1 MTKVPA
7 SRRLL
12 LTLAAMIFA
21 LTALWA
27 AEAYSKPGHG
37 PKGNPS
43 AHGKPGPG
51 KPDKPDKPVP
61 PGRTVEVQILGLN
74 ETHGQLVPLSQRNAD
89 GTRTNVGGAAALA
102 TYLGNEE
109 GENSRTLI
117 VDSGDFMQGPA
128 ISSYFEG
135 KPTVEVYNEIG
146 VDSVAVGNHE
156 FDWGRDAL
164 AQRISEADFPFLAN
178 NIIEDATG
186 EQPEGIAPYKVFNLK
201 GAKVGVIGAGNPD
214 TKNVTLP
221 EATEGLS
228 FLNVE
233 ETASEVAA
241 TVEELQKKKV
251 ETIVV
256 TPHMGLESETEGPLA
271 EMLSLLPAD
280 AADEVDFVLGGH
292 IPLDITTEVNGIP
305 VIQSLG
311 NTRGYADVTLTV
323 DRKTKDVIGFEGSSD
338 RVITDSVE
346 PDAEVAAIVER
357 YQAEIDEALGET
369 VGVAETSIL
378 RGATRGVESEMGNFV
393 SDSMRT
399 YFPDVDF
406 AFTNAGGLRADIDE
420 GPITLAEIY
429 AVLPF
434 NNTLV
439 TMNLTGEQVEQVLE
453 EGANSQYGTVQV
465 SGLKWAYD
473 ADAAFGNRVTSVTL
487 PDGTPIDPSATYK
500 IATNNFMATGG
511 DEFDTLTEGKNTFD
525 TQLNLVDTVV
535 KHLEENSPVDPQVEG
550 RLTVE

>member
-1 MTKVPA
+1 MIKVLLNP
-7 SRRLL
+7 RLL
-12 LTLAAMIFA
+12 LVLAALTLA
-21 LTALWA
+21 LSTLWGTA
-27 AEAYSKPGHG
+27 AYSKPG
-37 PKGNPS
+37 PEQK
-43 AHGKPGPG
+43 GKPSPG
-51 KPDKPDKPVP
+51 KPAPGKAGPG
-61 PGRTVEVQILGLN
+61 GRTVEVQVLGLS
-74 ETHGQLVPLSQRNAD
+74 ETHGQLNPLSQRNAD
-89 GTRTNVGGAAALA
+89 GSSTAVGGAAALA
-102 TYLGNEE
+102 TYLENEE
-109 GENSRTLI
+109 AENPRTLT

-164 AQRISEADFPFLAN
+164 AQRISEAEFSFLAN
-178 NIIEDATG
+178 NIVEDATG
-186 EQPEGIAPYKVFNLK
+186 EQPEGIAPYKVVNLK
-201 GAKVGVIGAGNPD
+201 GVKVGVIGVGNPD

-228 FLNVE
+228 FLNIE
-233 ETASEVAA
+233 ETAAEVAG

-251 ETIVV
+251 QTIIV

-271 EMLSLLPAD
+271 EMLGLLPAN
-280 AADEVDFVLGGH
+280 AADEIDFVLGGH
-292 IPLDITTEVNGIP
+292 IPLDITTEINGIP
-305 VIQSLG
+305 VMQPLG

-323 DRKTKDVIGFEGSSD
+323 DRKTKDVVGYEASSD
-338 RVITDSVE
+338 RVLTDSVA
-346 PDAEVAAIVER
+346 PDAAVKEIVDR
-357 YQAEIDEALGET
+357 YQAELNEALGET
-369 VGVAETSIL
+369 VGEATTSIL
-378 RGATRGVESEMGNFV
+378 RGQTRGVESEMGNFV
-393 SDSMRT
+393 TDSMRT

-420 GPITLAEIY
+420 GLITLEEIY

-439 TMNLTGEQVEQVLE
+439 TMDLTGAQVEQVLE

-465 SGLKWAYD
+465 SGLTWAYD
-473 ADAAFGNRVTSVTL
+473 ADAPFGDRVTRVTV
-487 PDGTPIDPSATYK
+487 DGEPIDQDATYK

-511 DEFDTLTEGKNTFD
+511 DQFDTFTEGSNTFD
-525 TQLNLVDTVV
+525 TQLNLVDTVARY
-535 KHLEENSPVDPQVEG
+535 LEGNTPVDPQVEG